1 VSLAVAKFPDHLG
14 ADPSRA
20 VIETIVWMMHVFGA
34 ATWLGGLAGLLL
46 LALPGAVQPADR
58 GDFWAVAIRRFSA
71 IAMTCVGLIA
81 LSGLFPYWEHVD
93 GPQQLFTTMYGRT
106 LGVKIIIFGV
116 LLLLGIANQ
125 FFLEPRIEALRAAG
139 DQRSL
144 AVTLTRR
151 FPAVVAV
158 ELLLVM
164 TVLFVAPFLAGS
176 ARNQAYQA
184 QPSVYQSAPA
194 GKLPKIPGKESSA
207 STWIEGT
214 AETIAVAA
222 VMIAGYRVSGRLAER
237 RSLAAV
243 IPSNEEP
250 DDLIGV

>member
-1 VSLAVAKFPDHLG
+1 MTALLG
-14 ADPSRA
+14 
-20 VIETIVWMMHVFGA
+20 G

-81 LSGLFPYWEHVD
+81 LSGLFLYWEHVD

-151 FPAVVAV
+151 FPAVIAV
-158 ELLLVM
+158 ELLLPGAADQ
-164 TVLFVAPFLAGS
+164 TKYRACRRNNS
-176 ARNQAYQA
+176 A
-184 QPSVYQSAPA
+184 
-194 GKLPKIPGKESSA
+194 
-207 STWIEGT
+207 
-214 AETIAVAA
+214 
-222 VMIAGYRVSGRLAER
+222 
-237 RSLAAV
+237 
-243 IPSNEEP
+243 
-250 DDLIGV
+250 